1 MSPLG
6 SRIPCDTEAPARA
19 SLKTKAVYGPES
31 SAELGEFIGT
41 VTVPKNAVLNKT
53 EVNDRLGE
61 YLPGT
66 EPEERIFESS

>member
-19 SLKTKAVYGPES
+19 SLKIKAAYGSES
-31 SAELGEFIGT
+31 SAEMGEVIKV
-41 VTVPKNAVLNKT
+41 VTVLTSGPNST

-61 YLPGT
+61 YFPRT
-66 EPEERIFESS
+66 EPAKRIFESS